1 MIRQRLLTCGLS
13 ILALTTA
20 CAEPTGVG
28 TMTADIVFEG
38 QSGVSKQALRAAA
51 LPANIGRLQISAL
64 DVDGST
70 LATTVLALEPRDG
83 ELILSPEGGM
93 WTLDAVP
100 AGTGRVISARA
111 FFSSAVAGGADD
123 VVAFRGRIEN
133 IEVKVGTLTEAGI
146 LTLRQVKRIPSADFD
161 APGRPQ
167 VTALPL
173 PEGQALGITFT
184 APDDP
189 DLVGYLLAV
198 ATSSAANL
206 PPAIPRGTQVA
217 EQDILADGV
226 RVYQMWTLDS
236 TQIVQ
241 VTGLQDAVP
250 VGIFIYAYD
259 TDAAGN
265 PLNFSV
271 PGQALAV
278 PNDSL
283 APGAPVDLSAQLTTA
298 EFVQI
303 SMTAPGEDGPAGG
316 APAAYELR
324 ASTDPGPLSD
334 PSQFAALPAL
344 APPPVA
350 APGSSVVFDRSLS
363 ELGVPANT
371 PFYVGLRAIDAAAN
385 VGMSAVTMVVL
396 NATLAPSLTAISPPI
411 ALAGREI
418 EITGAGFGTVTGTV
432 TLQASETASTAV
444 TLNVSRWTATQIIA
458 TVPPE
463 ARTGRLQVHPIDGSS
478 ASAPLSVVANIPNQV
493 RDEEFP
499 FELIG
504 TGAENPPVAAL
515 YREEGEDGPVNA
527 AVERLFG
534 VVNEGV
540 PLGPQVETRRS
551 TSIAG
556 TYSPAHDRFLF
567 IASNQNLSMT
577 SVLVTSSTITP
588 DQFRLPVAV
597 TAGQAD
603 RVSVVI
609 MDGGVAGAVPAMVA
623 FTLNGA
629 IRTATV
635 GDARFQPFDG
645 FFATTSTVQQYERV
659 TIASKDDGAVLMAY
673 RTVTGTTAVLSL
685 SDNALGLGPNRFN
698 VRTPATE
705 VAVGQRFEILA
716 VPATPGG
723 TQRFLVAYEAL
734 QPDGTTQVRL
744 LWADD
749 FGQSIGLAPM
759 APGDRRLDD
768 VGLVMREGAVYIA
781 VASTR
786 LTGSAELT
794 YTEVPITAIG
804 GGPTGD
810 GGWPGLIVDIAPSD
824 YVARLGCKPYLQA
837 TCPIVWL
844 GDDAGLLF
852 VRR

>member
-1 MIRQRLLTCGLS
+1 MRHLRLLTCGLS
-13 ILALTTA
+13 VLAVTTG
-20 CAEPTGVG
+20 CTDPSGLG

-38 QSGVSKQALRAAA
+38 QAGISKQGLRAAA
-51 LPANIGRLQISAL
+51 LPANIGRLEISAL

-70 LATTVLALEPRDG
+70 LAATVLALEPREG
-83 ELILSPEGGM
+83 ELTLSADGGT
-93 WTLDAVP
+93 WSLDGVA
-100 AGTGRVISARA
+100 AGTGRAISARA
-111 FFSSAVAGGADD
+111 FFKTAVAGGADD

-133 IEVKVGTLTEAGI
+133 IEVKADTLTEAGT
-146 LTLRQVKRIPSADFD
+146 LTLRQVRRIPSADFE

-173 PEGQALGITFT
+173 PEGQALRITFT
-184 APDDP
+184 APEDL
-189 DLVGYLLAV
+189 DLVGYVLAV

-206 PPAIPRGTQVA
+206 PPAIPRGTQLSV
-217 EQDILADGV
+217 QDLLADGV
-226 RVYQMWTLDS
+226 RVYEMWTLDS

-241 VTGLQDAVP
+241 IDNLEDGVP
-250 VGIFIYAYD
+250 VGVFIYAYD
-259 TDAAGN
+259 TDAVGN
-265 PLNFSV
+265 PLNYSV

-278 PNDSL
+278 PNDTL
-283 APGAPVDLSAQLTTA
+283 APGAPLDLSAELTTA

-303 SMTAPGEDGPAGG
+303 RMTAPGEDGAEGG
-316 APAAYELR
+316 APASYELR
-324 ASTDPGPLSD
+324 ASTEVGSLQDPG
-334 PSQFAALPAL
+334 QFAALPAL
-344 APPPVA
+344 VPPPVA
-350 APGSSVVFDRSLS
+350 APGSSVVFDRTLT

-385 VGMSAVTMVVL
+385 VGASAVTMVVL
-396 NATLAPSLTAISPPI
+396 NATLTPSLTAIAPPI

-418 EITGAGFGTVTGTV
+418 EITGTGFGTLTGTV

-444 TLNVSRWTATQIIA
+444 NLTISRWSATQIIA
-458 TVPPE
+458 VVPPL
-463 ARTGRLQVHPIDGSS
+463 ARTGRLQVYRVDGAN
-478 ASAPLSVVANIPNQV
+478 ASAPLSVVASIPNQV

-515 YREEGEDGPVNA
+515 YREEGENGPFNA

-534 VVNEGV
+534 VVNEAV
-540 PLGPQVETRRS
+540 PLGPQVENQRS
-551 TSIAG
+551 TTIAG
-556 TYSPAHDRFLF
+556 TYSQSHDRFLF

-577 SVLVTSSTITP
+577 SVLVTSSTVTP
-588 DQFRLPVAV
+588 DPFRLPIAV

-623 FTLNGA
+623 FSLNGA

-659 TIASKDDGAVLMAY
+659 TIAKKDDGAVLMAY
-673 RTVTGTTAVLSL
+673 RTVTGTTSVLTL

-698 VRTPATE
+698 VRTPATP
-705 VAVGQRFEILA
+705 VAVGQHFEILA
-716 VPATPGG
+716 VPTVPGG
-723 TQRFLVAYEAL
+723 TQRFLIAYEAL
-734 QPDGTTQVRL
+734 QLDGTTQVRL

-749 FGQSIGLAPM
+749 FGQQIGLAPM

-786 LTGSAELT
+786 LAGSAELT
-794 YTEVPITAIG
+794 YTEVPITALG
-804 GGPTGD
+804 NGSAGD

-824 YVARLGCKPYLQA
+824 YVARLGCKPFLQA